1 MGINVLPTAMEF
13 DAMEVF
19 QAIAEDVNVRK
30 DENKKQAEWM
40 TSSAA
45 QAIVDRNEQAIDKLN
60 KWVKSGRT
68 TLSTSFAVPS
78 EPRMG
83 GDPSNDV
90 VSQILDGRLAPKGVR
105 LAR

>member
-1 MGINVLPTAMEF
+1 MGISVLPTAMEF

-19 QAIAEDVNVRK
+19 QAIAEDVNARR
-30 DENKKQAEWM
+30 DEISKQPEWA
-40 TSSAA
+40 TNSAP
-45 QAIVDRNEQAIDKLN
+45 QVIVDRNEQAIDKLG
-60 KWVKSGRT
+60 KWIKQGKT

>member
-1 MGINVLPTAMEF
+1 MGINVRPTTMEF

-19 QAIAEDVNVRK
+19 HAIAEDVNARR
-30 DENKKQAEWM
+30 DEISKQPEWA
-40 TSSAA
+40 TRSAS

-60 KWVKSGRT
+60 KWIKKGKT
-68 TLSTSFAVPS
+68 TLSTSFAIPS

-83 GDPSNDV
+83 GDPSNDI